1 MTDLISHFDFVM
13 NAVLE
18 IKMPAKYIVTSE
30 NATINLLENLM
41 FTKQQ
46 IEETGDQSADGNGG
60 SSGARRPNYLYTK
73 PASALM
79 SKQSSFSKAQARMS
93 RLSRLT
99 SPN

>member
-1 MTDLISHFDFVM
+1 MTDLISHFNYVM

-46 IEETGDQSADGNGG
+46 IEETGDQSADGVG
-60 SSGARRPNYLYTK
+60 SISARRPNYLYTK